1 MSNISNIRQA
11 ANPQQQQE
19 ILLVL
24 CFQHLAKGLYNLAQ
38 KLGGSE
44 VGDQLET
51 LFNDIAQS
59 KGYPFRMYTD
69 DIRGL
74 DNSVNWLVYREL
86 IGEIINFTVAASDKA
101 TVKKFIQAILEQIE
115 EETDSNLHEVKYRL
129 ALDEY
134 IQ

>member
-1 MSNISNIRQA
+1 MPSIASVRQA
-11 ANPQQQQE
+11 TNPQQQQE
-19 ILLVL
+19 MLLVL
-24 CFQHLAKGLYNLAQ
+24 CFQHLVKGLFNLVQ
-38 KLGGSE
+38 KLGGPE

-51 LFNDIAQS
+51 LFNDISQS

-74 DNSVNWLVYREL
+74 DNPVNWLVYREL
-86 IGEIINFTVAASDKA
+86 IGEIINFTVDASDKA

-129 ALDEY
+129 ALDEFM
-134 IQ
+134 Q

>member
-1 MSNISNIRQA
+1 M
-11 ANPQQQQE
+11 
-19 ILLVL
+19 
-24 CFQHLAKGLYNLAQ
+24 
-38 KLGGSE
+38 
-44 VGDQLET
+44 GDQLET

-74 DNSVNWLVYREL
+74 ENSVNWLVYREL
-86 IGEIINFTVAASDKA
+86 IGEIIDFTIAVSDKA

-115 EETDSNLHEVKYRL
+115 EETSSKLHEVKYRL

-134 IQ
+134 MQ

>member
-1 MSNISNIRQA
+1 M
-11 ANPQQQQE
+11 
-19 ILLVL
+19 LLVL
-24 CFQHLAKGLYNLAQ
+24 CFQHLAKGLFNLAQ
-38 KLGGSE
+38 KLGGPE

-51 LFNDIAQS
+51 LFNDISQS

-74 DNSVNWLVYREL
+74 DSPVNWLVYREL
-86 IGEIINFTVAASDKA
+86 IGEIINFTIDASDKA

-115 EETDSNLHEVKYRL
+115 EETDSNLHEVRYRL

-134 IQ
+134 MQ

>member
-1 MSNISNIRQA
+1 MPTVTNVKEATNAQE
-11 ANPQQQQE
+11 QQE
-19 ILLVL
+19 VLLVL

-38 KLGGSE
+38 KLGGSA

-51 LFNDIAQS
+51 VFNDIAQS
-59 KGYPFRMYTD
+59 KGYPLRMFTD

-74 DNSVNWLVYREL
+74 DNPVNWLVYREL
-86 IGEIINFTVAASDKA
+86 IGAITDFTVDVSDKA

-115 EETDSNLHEVKYRL
+115 QETDSNLHEVIYRL

-134 IQ
+134 MQ